1 MAPVVVRKTGCM
13 FLFEIFSQVRDP
25 RTSCHSLKHQ
35 LVDILCIALCA
46 VVSGAE
52 SFVDMEDY
60 GVAKEQWLRE
70 RLGLDLPHGIP
81 SHDTFQRVFSRLDPT
96 AFERCFLRW
105 TQQLHQQSGGDLL
118 AIDGKAVRRSFDTA
132 SGQGALHLVSV
143 WASAA
148 RLVLAQQKVE
158 AKSNEMLA
166 VPLLLEML
174 DVQGSVVTTD
184 ALNTQKNIA
193 AAIQKGG
200 GDYVLALKENHRH
213 LFEDVRDSFA
223 WCQKQKKNP
232 ESVWDATWEASE
244 WGHGRHE
251 VRRGYVLTTQPE
263 EWPEALRVWPGL
275 QCVVMVE
282 RERTVLPVEAIPAD
296 VVLSPPRSRH
306 FFLSS
311 LEARDERVEKAIR
324 AHWGIE
330 NSVHW
335 VLDVAFGEDGCR
347 VRKEHA
353 PQNFATLR
361 KIALNLLRQDQKAK
375 CGVKGRRKMAGW
387 DDDYLL
393 RILAAP

>member
-1 MAPVVVRKTGCM
+1 M
-13 FLFEIFSQVRDP
+13 FLFHHFSEVDDP
-25 RTSCHSLKHQ
+25 RTPCHSLKHP
-35 LVDILCIALCA
+35 LVDILGIALCA
-46 VVSGAE
+46 VISGAE

-60 GVAKEQWLRE
+60 GVAKERWLRE
-70 RLGLDLPHGIP
+70 RLGLELPNGIP
-81 SHDTFQRVFSRLDPT
+81 SHDTFQRVFSRLNPT
-96 AFERCFLRW
+96 AFEDCFMRW
-105 TQQLHQQSGGDLL
+105 TQQMHQQSGGDLL

-143 WASAA
+143 WASEA

-158 AKSNEMLA
+158 AKSNEMTA

-193 AAIQKGG
+193 AAIQEGG

-213 LFEDVRDSFA
+213 LFEDVRDFFA
-223 WCQKQKKNP
+223 WCQKQRQTT
-232 ESVWDATWEASE
+232 SQACVWDATWQSSE

-251 VRRGYVLTTQPE
+251 VRRGFVLTTQPD
-263 EWPEALRVWPGL
+263 EWPQALQDWKGL
-275 QCVVMVE
+275 QSIVMVE
-282 RERTVLPVEAIPAD
+282 RERSVVPPEGLPEGAVLNP
-296 VVLSPPRSRH
+296 SCSQH

-311 LEARDERVEKAIR
+311 LSATDERVEKAIR

-330 NSVHW
+330 NSLHW
-335 VLDVAFGEDGCR
+335 VLDVAFDEDACR
-347 VRKEHA
+347 VRRDHA

-361 KIALNLLRQDQKAK
+361 KIALNLLRQDRKVK